1 MKRKLLY
8 SLLAGILSILYAG
21 AQTIP
26 RVEGSPYPFSAVP
39 DRLFLTSENYSP
51 SERIALQTLM
61 GVIARDKP
69 EILRDTHGHREL
81 VEKAGITIDD
91 TYYTDF
97 PGLLTR
103 FSGKLDGYIL
113 CHPKDRS
120 TNAAISLAGVM
131 NAVAIPEDIEQTAI
145 DAGLT
150 RLLDVREKDESWVL
164 ANYGD
169 LFSRTMASY
178 QQSSDDRV
186 NHLADYSTFT
196 GAFQFWD
203 DSATGTLADSV
214 YKRMNKGATYFGWGA
229 GEYETVEQLS
239 LHSGVIHPSD
249 WAPNMSTLTNIPP
262 VRKTFRQKDP
272 EKAFEVVPDVHTVC
286 FVISDG
292 DNVQWLLGSHDSPSS
307 WNNPNRGR
315 VNLGWTISPALA
327 ELAPIVYE
335 KYVDNALTTP
345 EGRNVLIAGP
355 SGRGYHLPGRYPD
368 ADLEEEC
375 NLLNNYMK
383 RADLRIVN
391 IIDAD
396 DSDND
401 PSAYLKQDNIDALFY
416 YSYGANYTGR
426 QGEID
431 WYNGKP
437 SIGGRY
443 TLWGTLSSPRS
454 LATQLNQASTDIYS
468 EDGYSLIP
476 VHVWSRGVDDVLDCI
491 ERLGPNV
498 RVVAPDEFVW
508 LVRKNLGGLPVG
520 TGTGL
525 RGEYYDGYHRD
536 ELKYTKTD
544 GTVDFDWAT
553 GSPDEARLGTN
564 RFSVKWSGKVQPLY
578 NEEYTFYVYSDDGVK
593 LTVNGQV
600 LIDDYETQGAYT
612 RSGTVTLNA
621 GEKYNISLE
630 YAEGNGDAFCHL
642 EWESSSQMREI
653 VPRGQLYS
661 RPDVSEGPVTFYEHC
676 GFKGFHAGLPI
687 GEYKLADL
695 ELKGFGDNEIACLKI
710 AKGYKVILYEN
721 DNFEGTSK
729 TITSNRG
736 CFGNWKDKVSSLKV
750 VADGDTELEGTYSL
764 KNINSGL
771 FLDVRGG
778 LGGVSDGVN
787 IQLWHENN
795 RANQKFNLK
804 HLGNGIYT
812 ITAYHSAKC
821 LDVEQSSTEDNAN
834 IRQRT
839 NYEAL
844 NQQFIAVPVNDQY
857 YKFISVLS
865 GKVIAVEGERTAPE
879 ANVVQYTDSGQAS
892 AKWELIS
899 APPVGNGDGLTGN
912 YFNGMEF
919 DSLVFS
925 RIDPKI
931 DFDWGEGAPGKGV
944 DTDDYSVR
952 WTGKI
957 EPRYSGEYTFYITS
971 DNGRR
976 LWIDGRLVIDAW
988 IDDWDVEYSGTITLK
1003 AGQQYDIKLEY
1014 FENYGGANCRL
1025 RWSGDA
1031 QPKEIIP
1038 RNQLYSDGQTVT
1050 VRAKEA
1056 AQYEG
1061 NAVLY
1066 PNPSS
1071 GELRLQFDSRKAEVT
1086 IYDMSGRRVM
1096 PVITVR
1102 SNESLDISKLK
1113 RGQYIIRYY
1122 INGTE
1127 RTKHFI
1133 KE

>member
-1 MKRKLLY
+1 MKKKLLY
-8 SLLAGILSILYAG
+8 SLITGVLSFLYTE

-51 SERIALQTLM
+51 SERVALQTLM
-61 GVIARDKP
+61 GVIAKDKP
-69 EILRDTHGHREL
+69 EILRDIYGHRTL
-81 VEKAGITIDD
+81 VENAGVIIDD

-97 PGLLTR
+97 PGLLAR
-103 FSGKLDGYIL
+103 FSDRLDGYIL

-169 LFSRTMASY
+169 LFSRTIASY

-186 NHLADYSTFT
+186 NHLADYSTYT

-214 YKRMNKGATYFGWGA
+214 YKRMDKGATYFGWGA

-249 WAPNMSTLTNIPP
+249 WAPNMSALTNIPP
-262 VRKTFRQKDP
+262 VKETFRQKDP
-272 EKAFEVVPDVHTVC
+272 VKAFETVPDVHTVC

-292 DNVQWLLGSHDSPSS
+292 DNVQWLLGSHDSPTS
-307 WNNPNRGR
+307 WNNPNRAR
-315 VNLGWTISPALA
+315 VNLGWTTSPALA

-335 KYVDNALTTP
+335 KYVDNTLTTP

-375 NLLNNYMK
+375 SLLNNYMK

-426 QGEID
+426 QGQID

-443 TLWGTLSSPRS
+443 TLWGTLSSPGS
-454 LATQLNQASTDIYS
+454 LAEQLNQASTDIYS

-476 VHVWSRGVDDVLDCI
+476 VHVWSRGVDDVLECI
-491 ERLGPNV
+491 SRLGPNV

-508 LVRKNLGGLPVG
+508 LVKKNLGRLPAG
-520 TGTGL
+520 TGNGL
-525 RGEYYDGYHRD
+525 KAEYYNGYHRD
-536 ELKYTKTD
+536 ELKYSKTD
-544 GTVDFDWAT
+544 PTVDFDWAT
-553 GSPDEARLGTN
+553 GTPDESLGTDQ
-564 RFSVKWSGKVQPLY
+564 FSVRWSGQVQPLY
-578 NEEYTFYVYSDDGVK
+578 DEAYTFYVYSDDGAK

-600 LIDDYETQGAYT
+600 LIDDYETQGGYT
-612 RSGTVTLNA
+612 RSGTITLAA
-621 GEKYNISLE
+621 GEKYDISLE
-630 YAEGNGDAFCHL
+630 YGEGNGEAFCYL
-642 EWESSSQMREI
+642 EWESSSQMRETI
-653 VPRGQLYS
+653 PRAQLYS

-676 GFKGFHAGLPI
+676 DYNGFHAGLPI
-687 GEYKLADL
+687 GQYKLADL
-695 ELKGFGDNEIACLKI
+695 ELKGFRDDEIASLKI
-710 AKGYKVILYEN
+710 AKGYKVILYED
-721 DNFEGTSK
+721 DNFKGASK
-729 TITSNRG
+729 TLTVNNG
-736 CFGNWKDKVSSLKV
+736 CLGNWKNRTSSVKV
-750 VADGDTELEGTYSL
+750 VANGETGLGGTYSL

-778 LGGVSDGVN
+778 LGGVSDGAN
-787 IQLWHENN
+787 AQLWHKNN
-795 RANQKFNLK
+795 QANQTFNLK
-804 HLGNGIYT
+804 HLGNGVYT

-821 LDVEQSSTEDNAN
+821 LDVEQSDYDDNAN
-834 IRQRT
+834 ISQRT

-844 NQQFIAVPVNDQY
+844 NQQFIAIPVNGRY
-857 YKFISVLS
+857 YKFISVIS
-865 GKVIAVEGERTAPE
+865 GKVIAIAGESTAPE
-879 ANVVQYTDSGQAS
+879 ANVVQFTDTGQAS
-892 AKWELIS
+892 AVWELIS
-899 APPVGNGDGLTGN
+899 APPVGNGDGLTGD
-912 YFNGMEF
+912 YYNGMEF
-919 DSLVFS
+919 DTHVFS
-925 RIDPKI
+925 RVDPDI
-931 DFDWGEGAPGKGV
+931 DFDWGEGSPGSGV
-944 DTDDYSVR
+944 DTDGYSVR
-952 WTGKI
+952 WTGKV
-957 EPRYSGEYTFYITS
+957 EPRYSGEYTFYVTS

-976 LWIDGRLVIDAW
+976 LWVNGELIIDKW
-988 IDDWDVEYSGTITLK
+988 IDDWDVEYSGTITLE
-1003 AGQQYDIKLEY
+1003 AGQRYDIRLEY

-1025 RWSGDA
+1025 RWSNDS

-1038 RNQLYSDGQTVT
+1038 RNQLYSAGRTIT
-1050 VRAKEA
+1050 VRTENTSG
-1056 AQYEG
+1056 QG
-1061 NAVLY
+1061 TNAILY
-1066 PNPSS
+1066 PNPAS
-1071 GELRLQFDSRKAEVT
+1071 GDLRLQFDAQKARMTV
-1086 IYDMSGRRVM
+1086 YDMSGRMVIPAMAVRPDE
-1096 PVITVR
+1096 PV
-1102 SNESLDISKLK
+1102 DISRLK
-1113 RGQYIIRYY
+1113 MGQYIVRFH
-1122 INGTE
+1122 INGKET
-1127 RTKHFI
+1127 TKHLI